1 MMRTRASGRLR
12 FRASAVAAPE
22 NAPPMI
28 TTSDCKFIALEKMDA
43 AHMKRNYARDRNQAR
58 RLPALRS
65 LPSRACHA
73 VEIAKT
79 GWHWTVVTSSNMI
92 FHNARLIFSDGIRD
106 RLDLETRE
114 GKITEIREQPRA
126 RGKDIVDLGGR
137 YLEPGLIDLHVHGA
151 LGRDTMEASAE
162 PFETICDYHASG
174 GTTSL
179 LLTTATAPMA
189 AIIDVLHAVRDFV
202 HQRAWRSRPTIKQI
216 AGVHVE
222 GPFISNA
229 KCGVQRAEFI
239 QNPLPDAVR
248 QLLKHADVIKR
259 VTIAPELSEAL
270 EAIENFHAHGV
281 SVSGGH
287 SDAWDEDAL
296 AAFDRGMRS
305 VTHTFN
311 CMSSAR
317 RRGIYRVGGL
327 LEFALSEPQ
336 IGCELIADGQHVS
349 GTLMKMLYRAKGPGG
364 ICLVPDA
371 TAGAGLPNGSHF
383 SLFGKDCIVEN
394 GVCLLAD
401 RSALAGSASRMIDLV
416 RTMIMKVGVPLH
428 EAVMMA
434 TENPAR
440 AIGLETKGRL
450 EVGADADLVVLSP
463 EWEVLRTL
471 AGGDE
476 IGRCVTPRL

>member
-1 MMRTRASGRLR
+1 
-12 FRASAVAAPE
+12 
-22 NAPPMI
+22 MI
-28 TTSDCKFIALEKMDA
+28 LT
-43 AHMKRNYARDRNQAR
+43 
-58 RLPALRS
+58 
-65 LPSRACHA
+65 
-73 VEIAKT
+73 
-79 GWHWTVVTSSNMI
+79 
-92 FHNARLIFSDGIRD
+92 NARLIFRDGIREGLELVVEEG
-106 RLDLETRE
+106 RISAIRERSHARANEVLDLC
-114 GKITEIREQPRA
+114 GN
-126 RGKDIVDLGGR
+126 
-137 YLEPGLIDLHVHGA
+137 YLAPGFIDLHAHGA
-151 LGRDTMEASAE
+151 LGRDSMEASKEA
-162 PFETICDYHASG
+162 FQVICDYHASG

-179 LLTTATAPMA
+179 LLTTATAPMDR
-189 AIIDVLHAVRDFV
+189 IIDVLNAVRDYTV
-202 HQRAWRSRPTIKQI
+202 RRASFDSAQDRLRSGSAISQI

-222 GPFISNA
+222 GPFISKA
-229 KCGVQRAEFI
+229 KCGAQQAEFI
-239 QNPLPDAVR
+239 QNSSRPSVQ
-248 QLLKHADVIKR
+248 QLLHHANVIKR
-259 VTIAPELSEAL
+259 ITIAPELQGAL
-270 EAIENFHAHGV
+270 AAIENFYTHGI

-287 SDAWDEDAL
+287 SDAWDEE
-296 AAFDRGMRS
+296 AAEGFARGMRS

-327 LEFALSEPQ
+327 LEFALSEPR

-364 ICLVPDA
+364 ICLVTDA

-416 RTMIMKVGVPLH
+416 RTMIMKVNVPLH

-440 AIGLETKGRL
+440 AIDLETKGRL

-463 EWEVLRTL
+463 ELEVLRAL